1 MILDLDDE
9 ETRALLNLLTEAIE
23 GDRYPLSPRVRVL
36 RDILVKFG
44 EIGGLPPELAQR
56 LRRYTSPPPAPRP
69 PPKVYKPPSRGKYK
83 RR

>member
-9 ETRALLNLLTEAIE
+9 ETRALLNLLTAAIE

-69 PPKVYKPPSRGKYK
+69 PPKVYEPPSRGRYK

>member
-56 LRRYTSPPPAPRP
+56 LRRYTSQPPAPRP
-69 PPKVYKPPSRGKYK
+69 PPKVYEPPSRGRYK